1 MAKMNTAPTSDSP
14 VVAEHPT
21 EGTPAG
27 AATKTVPETKTDG
40 KKNDT
45 AAKTEI
51 PAFAQEI
58 LKKFRFY
65 PELYIGPTGGIYTVD
80 TAPAIRGVAV
90 LYKNPYYES

>member
-1 MAKMNTAPTSDSP
+1 MNTAPTSDSP
-14 VVAEHPT
+14 VVTEHFS
-21 EGTPAG
+21 EGALAGPA
-27 AATKTVPETKTDG
+27 AKTASDTKPGG

-65 PELYIGPTGGIYTVD
+65 PELYIGPTGGIYTTD

-90 LYKNPYYES
+90 LYKNPYYKL

>member
-14 VVAEHPT
+14 GATEHST
-21 EGTPAG
+21 EGSLAEPAI
-27 AATKTVPETKTDG
+27 KTVSETKNGG

-45 AAKTEI
+45 TAKAEI
-51 PAFAQEI
+51 PAFAREI

-65 PELYIGPTGGIYTVD
+65 PELYIGPAGGIYTAD

>member
-1 MAKMNTAPTSDSP
+1 MNIAPTSDSP
-14 VVAEHPT
+14 VVTEHSS
-21 EGTPAG
+21 ERAPAG
-27 AATKTVPETKTDG
+27 PSTKIAPESTTGG

-51 PAFAQEI
+51 PAFAHEI